1 MSGDI
6 DMPFGEEYTGEWGG
20 STSPA
25 PSESFWNFLPSGS
38 QIIDTLV
45 GAGAARAAYE
55 INRPL
60 VKAGTVSPMG
70 TFGKVGTV
78 GVELGQGTQT
88 LVLLALL
95 GVGVYL
101 LTR

>member
-1 MSGDI
+1 MAGDI
-6 DMPFGEEYTGEWGG
+6 DMPFGEDYTGAWGG
-20 STSPA
+20 SSSPA
-25 PSESFWNFLPSGS
+25 PSESWWNFLPQGS

-55 INRPL
+55 INKPL
-60 VKAGTVSPMG
+60 VKAGTTSPLG

-78 GVELGQGTQT
+78 GVELGHGTQSII
-88 LVLLALL
+88 LALAL
-95 GVGVYL
+95 IFGVYL